1 MNKVYLVI
9 SEWALDGEEYGSD
22 ASVHI
27 TYDGAKAQFERV
39 KTSMRDGYA
48 EDFDDSGNP
57 IFNDHE
63 DLVEIEDEEE
73 YSIYPDGRWS
83 ENHDSVRIKETTLL
97 E

>member
-9 SEWALDGEEYGSD
+9 SEWALNGENFGSD

-39 KTSMRDGYA
+39 KQSMRDGYA
-48 EDFDDSGNP
+48 EEFDNSENP

-63 DLVEIEDEEE
+63 DLIEIDYADE
-73 YSIYPDGRWS
+73 YSIYPDGRWG
-83 ENHDSVRIKETTLL
+83 ENHDSVRIKECILQK
-97 E
+97 